1 VESEVPR
8 MERQVVAFNAHHS
21 KASVVARS
29 NKRMADDNL
38 TCAASDLGSEAKRHK
53 ASAPEQTPPGAVPM
67 PTLASAA
74 ATAARTPLA
83 SARSNKLYTT
93 EEEATMFSAYK
104 QCMESRR
111 AWSVEM
117 DALAAQLGRTP
128 TALKQRCVNL
138 WWKQLWRE
146 QHR

>member
-1 VESEVPR
+1 
-8 MERQVVAFNAHHS
+8 
-21 KASVVARS
+21 
-29 NKRMADDNL
+29 
-38 TCAASDLGSEAKRHK
+38 
-53 ASAPEQTPPGAVPM
+53 M

-74 ATAARTPLA
+74 AAAARTPLA
-83 SARSNKLYTT
+83 SARSGVLYTA
-93 EEEATMFSAYK
+93 EEEAIMFSAYK
-104 QCMESRR
+104 QCLQSRR

-117 DALAAQLGRTP
+117 DALAVQLGRTP